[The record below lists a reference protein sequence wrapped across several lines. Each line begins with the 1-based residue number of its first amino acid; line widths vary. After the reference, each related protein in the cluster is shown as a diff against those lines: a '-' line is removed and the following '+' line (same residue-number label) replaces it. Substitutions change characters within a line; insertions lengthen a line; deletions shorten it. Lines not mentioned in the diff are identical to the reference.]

1 MYIYR
6 KEKEKTEFSRPS
18 IRRKGPFKQPN
29 CPKPTRSPYPFTRA
43 PHPPLPLPPSP
54 TSSPPLSPLLPP
66 PPPPD
71 EPPPRPPPDVA
82 SSTAAARR
90 RLPISRSSPP
100 SLVPNIPSSHANGL
114 CSRIPHAS
122 FPGRICTAAHQGQ
135 LAGPPFPPPFLADEP
150 PPPGV
155 PPTP

>member
-18 IRRKGPFKQPN
+18 IRWKCPFKQPN
-29 CPKPTRSPYPFTRA
+29 CPKPTRSPYPFTQA

-54 TSSPPLSPLLPP
+54 TSSPLLSPLLPP
-66 PPPPD
+66 PPV
-71 EPPPRPPPDVA
+71 VA
-82 SSTAAARR
+82 SSRAAARR

-100 SLVPNIPSSHANGL
+100 SPAPNIPSSLANARR
-114 CSRIPHAS
+114 CRIPHTS

-135 LAGPPFPPPFLADEP
+135 LAGPPFPPPFLTDEP
-150 PPPGV
+150 LPPGV